1 MSKNTQE
8 KIKAAVDLLIDKDT
22 DMTAFFAKDGI
33 LKQLTKNIFERALR
47 AELDEHLGY
56 SKYDR
61 SQIDNSRNG
70 VGKKQLITEGGVLD
84 IEVPRDRNADFIPV
98 LVPKRQTRIDGLDQK
113 ILSLYAKG
121 MSVSDIKIQIEELYG
136 AEISESLI
144 SRVTDNIMD
153 EVRSWQN
160 RPLDSVYAIVYFD
173 ALIVKVR
180 HEKRIINKSVYVAL
194 GIDLTGRKDILG
206 LWISENEGAKFWLNN
221 LTEMKNRGLKDIL
234 IACSDNLSGM
244 SEAIS
249 AVYPATEHQLCIVHQ
264 IRNSLAY
271 VSYKDRKEVAADLK
285 LVYTSITEDEALTA
299 LSDFDLKWGKQYPH
313 IAKSWQNNWHNLV
326 IFLQYPEVIR
336 RIIYTTNTIEGL
348 NSQLRKVTNN
358 KRVFPSDDS
367 VFKTLYLTIG
377 YITKKWT
384 MPIQNWKAAYAPANS
399 SLSLDKDCPV
409 ITSLTGL
416 FGFRISVVVQN
427 VN

>member
-1 MSKNTQE
+1 MSKNDQE
-8 KIKAAVDLLIDKDT
+8 KIKQAVDLLIDKDT
-22 DMTAFFAKDGI
+22 DLTSFFAKDGM
-33 LKQLTKNIFERALR
+33 LKELTKNLFERALK
-47 AELDEHLGY
+47 AEMDEHLGY
-56 SKYDR
+56 SKYGR
-61 SQIDNSRNG
+61 GETENSRNG
-70 VGKKQLITEGGVLD
+70 VGKKSLITEGGVLEL
-84 IEVPRDRNADFIPV
+84 EVPRDRNAEFTPL

-121 MSVSDIKIQIEELYG
+121 MSVSDIKIQIQELYG

-153 EVRSWQN
+153 EVRSWQH
-160 RPLDSVYAIVYFD
+160 RPLESIYAIVYFD

-180 HEKRIINKSVYVAL
+180 QEKRIINKSVYVAL

-221 LTEMKNRGLKDIL
+221 FTEMKNRGLKDIL
-234 IACSDNLSGM
+234 IACSDNLTGM

-249 AVYPATEHQLCIVHQ
+249 AVYPETEHQLCIVHQ

-271 VSYKDRKEVAADLK
+271 VSYKDRKKVAADLK
-285 LVYTSITEDEALTA
+285 LVYGSVTEDEALSA

-313 IAKSWQNNWHNLV
+313 IAKSWQNNWGNLV
-326 IFLQYPEVIR
+326 VFLQYPEVIR
-336 RIIYTTNTIEGL
+336 RIIYTTNAIEGL

-367 VFKTLYLTIG
+367 VFKTLYLTID
-377 YITKKWT
+377 YITRKWS
-384 MPIQNWKAAYAPANS
+384 MPIQNWGEAMAHFLIKFE
-399 SLSLDKDCPV
+399 
-409 ITSLTGL
+409 G
-416 FGFRISVVVQN
+416 RI
-427 VN
+427 